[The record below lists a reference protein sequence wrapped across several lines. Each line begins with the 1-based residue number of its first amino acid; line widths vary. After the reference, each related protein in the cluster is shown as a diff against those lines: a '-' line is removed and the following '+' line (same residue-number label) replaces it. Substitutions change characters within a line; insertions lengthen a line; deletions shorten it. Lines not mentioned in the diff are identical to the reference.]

1 MTWQISHD
9 MILSWKKSKMLNY
22 MNYVII
28 ELKKEQD
35 IELYELYDPDLH
47 KKKLYFYI
55 YIEKKKKEI

>member
-1 MTWQISHD
+1 MANF
-9 MILSWKKSKMLNY
+9 SWYDIELEKEQDVELY
-22 MNYVII
+22 ELCDI

-35 IELYELYDPDLH
+35 IELYELYDPDFH